1 MNIVGIVIFLL
12 FVLYFLVTLIIFLL
26 ATNKKLS
33 KLLKNPDK
41 EFEKA
46 LGEYDDRIK
55 SGAKWVE
62 KAEKEEVYITS
73 KDNLKLHGIF
83 LPNRKNNKI
92 IILVHGHGSEPKRD
106 VYPSAHE
113 YYDMGCALLIVDLR
127 ACGESE
133 GKTYTYGYHEHEDLS
148 LWVNYIHK
156 KYKNSKIILGG
167 VSLGATCA
175 LMVPNINKH
184 VDGIVADSG
193 FRNAYKE
200 LSHVISYF
208 FHLPGNMLMPMVNV
222 YCKWFYHIN
231 LKWIDTVESLKNIKI
246 PILFIHGID
255 DEFVLIDN
263 TIENYNS
270 YKGLK
275 TKVFINFCQHG
286 MGYLVDRK
294 QYIESIEKFLR
305 RV

>member
-1 MNIVGIVIFLL
+1 MKIVGLIIFIL
-12 FVLYFLVTLIIFLL
+12 FVIYFLVTFVIFLI
-26 ATNKKLS
+26 ATNKKIY
-33 KLLKNPDK
+33 KLLKGPDKAFEKAIK
-41 EFEKA
+41 EFEPRIISGGKWVDNQ
-46 LGEYDDRIK
+46 EKEDVYIK
-55 SGAKWVE
+55 S
-62 KAEKEEVYITS
+62 
-73 KDNLKLHGIF
+73 KDGLKLHGIF
-83 LPNRKNNKI
+83 LPNKKNNKI
-92 IILVHGHGSEPKRD
+92 IILVHGQGSEPRRD

-113 YYDMGCALLIVDLR
+113 YYDMGYALLIVDLR

-133 GKTYTYGYHEHEDLS
+133 GHTYTYGYHEHEDLS
-148 LWVNYIHK
+148 LWVNYIYK

-167 VSLGATCA
+167 VSLGATSA

-184 VDGIVADSG
+184 VDAVVADSG

-200 LSHVISYF
+200 LSHVLSYF
-208 FHLPGNMLMPMVNV
+208 FHLPGNMIMPMVNV

-231 LKWIDTVESLKNIKI
+231 LKWVDTVESLKNVRI

-270 YKGLK
+270 YKGHK

-286 MGYLVDRK
+286 MGYLVNRK
-294 QYIESIEKFLR
+294 QYIDSIEKFLR
-305 RV
+305 KV